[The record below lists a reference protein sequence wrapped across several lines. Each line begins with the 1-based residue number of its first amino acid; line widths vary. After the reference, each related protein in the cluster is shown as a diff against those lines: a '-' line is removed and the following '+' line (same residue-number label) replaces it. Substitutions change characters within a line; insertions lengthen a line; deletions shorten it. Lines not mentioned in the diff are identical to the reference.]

1 MRIVPPIAALL
12 LISVTCDAFG
22 EIPSSPE
29 PIIVT
34 AGYAP
39 SPIQLPPP
47 PAVTTS
53 AYPPAATVPPAC
65 GTPACGTPAC
75 GTPAC
80 SPPVLLPP
88 PASPTIRYR
97 PVIPVGRPPRS
108 VYLGQGWLG
117 QPKVYVEGQPIR
129 NFFRYLGP

>member
-1 MRIVPPIAALL
+1 MRIAPPAAALL
-12 LISVTCDAFG
+12 LILFTCNAFA
-22 EIPSSPE
+22 EVPSGPE

-53 AYPPAATVPPAC
+53 AYPPVATVPA
-65 GTPACGTPAC
+65 AC

-97 PVIPVGRPPRS
+97 PVIPVGRPPRP